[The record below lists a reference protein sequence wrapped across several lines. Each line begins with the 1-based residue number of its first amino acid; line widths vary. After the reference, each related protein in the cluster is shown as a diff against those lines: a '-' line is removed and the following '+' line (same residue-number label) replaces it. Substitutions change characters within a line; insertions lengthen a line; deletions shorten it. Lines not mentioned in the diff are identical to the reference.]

1 MKFYFAPME
10 GITDHVFRRIHS
22 RHFPGLDKY
31 FTPFL
36 SPTQDGRFPNRALRD
51 VILSEEN
58 AGVPVV
64 PQLLTRHAADF
75 LWAARQ
81 LAEMGYSEVN
91 LNLGCP
97 SGTVV
102 AKGKGSGMLSDP
114 AELERFLDE
123 IFAHTPVPVS
133 IKTRLGMKEPE
144 EFFKLLE
151 IYNRYPV
158 CELTVHARVRTDF
171 YRVPARP
178 DAFSWA
184 LEHSRNPVCCNGD
197 LTTPARLAAFQA
209 QFPQAPAAMLGRGLV
224 ADPALVRRIRGGS
237 AVDREALRHYH
248 NDLLEGYSS
257 AFGSRRNAL
266 GRMKEIWFYH
276 SCLFE
281 GSEPYIKKLRKTTNP
296 AEYQNLTDRIFAELP
311 LRAAGALPQW

>member
-10 GITDHVFRRIHS
+10 GITDHVFRRTH
-22 RHFPGLDKY
+22 HQYFPGIDKY

-51 VILSEEN
+51 VLAEEN
-58 AGVPVV
+58 TGLPVV

-81 LAEMGYSEVN
+81 LAEMGYSEIN

-102 AKGKGSGMLSDP
+102 AKGKGSGLLADP
-114 AELERFLDE
+114 AALERFLDE

-144 EFFKLLE
+144 EFFHLLE
-151 IYNRYPV
+151 IYNQYPIH
-158 CELTVHARVRTDF
+158 ELTVHARVRTDF
-171 YRVPARP
+171 YRVPVRQE
-178 DAFSWA
+178 AFGWA
-184 LEHSRNPVCCNGD
+184 LQGSKNPVCCNGD
-197 LTTPARLAAFQA
+197 LITPEQLSTFEAR
-209 QFPQAPAAMLGRGLV
+209 FPESPAVMLGRGLV
-224 ADPALVRRIRGGS
+224 ADPALVRRARGG
-237 AVDREALRHYH
+237 APADRSTLRRYHDALL
-248 NDLLEGYSS
+248 DGYSS
-257 AFGSRRNAL
+257 VFGSRRNAL

-276 SCLFE
+276 NCLFE
-281 GSEPYIKKLRKTTNP
+281 GGESYMKKLRKTTDP
-296 AEYQNLTDRIFAELP
+296 TEYRDLTDRIFAELP
-311 LRAAGALPQW
+311 LRSEGAFPQW

>member
-1 MKFYFAPME
+1 MNFYFAPME
-10 GITDHVFRRIHS
+10 GITDHVFRSIHH
-22 RHFPGLDKY
+22 RYFPGLDKY

-36 SPTQDGRFPNRALRD
+36 SPTQDGRFPPRALRD
-51 VILSEEN
+51 VLLEEN
-58 AGVPVV
+58 AGLPVV

-75 LWAARQ
+75 LWAAQQ
-81 LAEMGYSEVN
+81 LAEIGYSEIN

-102 AKGKGSGMLSDP
+102 AKGKGSGMLADTG
-114 AELERFLDE
+114 ALEHFLDE
-123 IFAHTPVPVS
+123 IFARTPMPIS

-151 IYNRYPV
+151 LYNRYPIL
-158 CELTVHARVRTDF
+158 ELTVHARVRTDF

-178 DAFSWA
+178 EAFLWA
-184 LEHSRNPVCCNGD
+184 LEQSQNPVCCNGD
-197 LTTPARLAAFQA
+197 LTTAERLSAFQS
-209 QFPQAPAAMLGRGLV
+209 QFPNAPAVMLGRGLV
-224 ADPALVRRIRGGS
+224 ADPALVQRALGKS
-237 AVDREALRHYH
+237 PADRTTLRNYH
-248 NDLLEGYSS
+248 DDLLEGYSS

-281 GSEPYIKKLRKTTNP
+281 GISPYMKKLRKATDP
-296 AEYQNLTDRIFAELP
+296 AEYQRLTDRIFSELP
-311 LRAAGALPQW
+311 LRAEGALPQW

>member
-10 GITDHVFRRIHS
+10 GITDHVFRRIHH
-22 RHFPGLDKY
+22 RYFPGLNKY

-36 SPTQDGRFPNRALRD
+36 SPTQDGRFPSRALRD
-51 VILSEEN
+51 VLPKEN
-58 AGVPVV
+58 AELPVV

-81 LAEMGYSEVN
+81 LAEMGYSEIN

-102 AKGKGSGMLSDP
+102 AKGKGSGMLADP
-114 AELERFLDE
+114 AALECFLDE
-123 IFAHTPVPVS
+123 IFAHTPLPIS

-151 IYNRYPV
+151 LYNRYPI

-178 DAFSWA
+178 DFFAWA
-184 LEHSRNPVCCNGD
+184 LEQSQNPICCNGD
-197 LTTPARLAAFQA
+197 LTTPARLAAFQSR
-209 QFPQAPAAMLGRGLV
+209 FPNAPAVMLGRGLV
-224 ADPALVRRIRGGS
+224 ADPALVCRTLGG
-237 AVDREALRHYH
+237 APVDRTTLRRYH
-248 NDLLEGYSS
+248 DDLLDGYAS
-257 AFGSRRNAL
+257 AFGSRRNAM
-266 GRMKEIWFYH
+266 GRLKEIWFYH

-281 GSEPYIKKLRKTTNP
+281 GSEPFMKKLRKTTDP
-296 AEYQNLTDRIFAELP
+296 AEYQGLTDRIFTELP
-311 LRAAGALPQW
+311 LRAAGTLPQW